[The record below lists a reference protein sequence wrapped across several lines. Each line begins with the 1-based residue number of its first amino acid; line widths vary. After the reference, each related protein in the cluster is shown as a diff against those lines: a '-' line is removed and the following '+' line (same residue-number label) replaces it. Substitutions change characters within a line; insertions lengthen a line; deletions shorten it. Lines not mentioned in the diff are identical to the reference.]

1 MFPHRSYVGLLGFW
15 DTPPPWKTSRAV
27 SAATSL
33 ATGEASP
40 SLITFKGIQV
50 GKECIGTPCNMA
62 PEVFDRKYGPMC
74 DMWSFGCVL
83 YELLLGEP
91 LIFCCVLFL
100 SLN

>member
-1 MFPHRSYVGLLGFW
+1 MKVADFGAATMMEVP
-15 DTPPPWKTSRAV
+15 DDCAV

-91 LIFCCVLFL
+91 PFDPYASPSL
-100 SLN
+100 SPLLNT